1 MNLARGKKECQI
13 EKMTDREM
21 IGGKGGGG
29 GGETRI
35 QDTRTET
42 ADD

>member
-1 MNLARGKKECQI
+1 MS
-13 EKMTDREM
+13 DRK
-21 IGGKGGGG
+21 GDRQGDDRGKGGRG